1 MQCDDQGNTGP
12 ENAVFVV
19 APGGTL
25 RNCVIGPAQVEGVH
39 CEGECVLENVWFED
53 VCEDA
58 VTFRQERGTSYVVGG
73 GAFNAVDKIMNHNG
87 GGTVIVQNYYAE
99 QFGKILR
106 SCSDCNNMASRFI
119 ILQNVW
125 AVGGLDL
132 VGLNADSGDQAQI
145 TASCA
150 QGVERACTVYQGG
163 GAFSQ
168 QFGGGGSGK
177 ILDRE
182 LESDTSREDTSS
194 IPEIRMRDMKLPDSP
209 FI

>member
-87 GGTVIVQNYYAE
+87 GGTVVVQNYYAE
-99 QFGKILR
+99 QFGKI
-106 SCSDCNNMASRFI
+106 
-119 ILQNVW
+119 
-125 AVGGLDL
+125 
-132 VGLNADSGDQAQI
+132 
-145 TASCA
+145 
-150 QGVERACTVYQGG
+150 
-163 GAFSQ
+163 
-168 QFGGGGSGK
+168 K

-209 FI
+209 FV